1 LRQTQ
6 KETIQAALALVLG
19 SDTAQHLRVRAAQ
32 KLARQGLELLPL
44 LLNTLNKY
52 PEIPMPNWPWCPPQY
67 EQCSHLL
74 QHLCKEA
81 QIEPAELL
89 EHPAVQKPIGPVLW
103 ISVLEATE
111 RNAKKNDECLL
122 IQGLTTPWM
131 TVRYTAAMALAQANH
146 TMLLPAT
153 RAVLNKHLGDHEAFP
168 VRLAAAYALIRSNDE
183 NGHEAFIRLLDE
195 SVPEEVRKAVLFI
208 LATEPPIH
216 FPPHLQEQLMPLLLD
231 ALHHADTDMMQYA
244 SYALSKVTQVTLLP
258 RLLDNLETTSAPVQ
272 IAILTTLEEL
282 AQQTNMRQAM
292 RQRNIPAHIL
302 AFCQSSN
309 PELRHQACY
318 ALASCGGE
326 YVVAALGTLVLNPHH
341 PCHLEAIESLRQL
354 HGVLRAPRRESV
366 VRWLL
371 HALHSPLEEV
381 QVTVLSTLTALLWQA
396 HNQQRIQASTAIE
409 REILSDGTILELLYA
424 PGAWVRQQTAE
435 LLMLLEQCCNS
446 VQQFSHLLEETLLN
460 DNDSRVRACIAYTS
474 GQLMAC
480 WAIPG
485 LLQTLLDT
493 DEQVAQTALRA
504 LIHMVTLDT
513 PEKPII
519 LAAIAELAACTHDI
533 CAVTQ
538 EARLFL
544 KRWRRDHEHNQ

>member
-1 LRQTQ
+1 MRQTR

-19 SDTAQHLRVRAAQ
+19 SDTAQHLRIRAAH
-32 KLARQGLELLPL
+32 KLAHQGLELLPL

-52 PEIPMPNWPWCPPQY
+52 PEIPMPDWPQWPPQY
-67 EQCSHLL
+67 EQCSQLL

-89 EHPAVQKPIGPVLW
+89 EHPAIQKPIGPVLW
-103 ISVLEATE
+103 ISILEATE
-111 RNAKKNDECLL
+111 RNAKKHDESLL
-122 IQGLTTPWM
+122 TQGLTTPWV
-131 TVRYTAAMALAQANH
+131 TVRYATAMALAQSGH
-146 TMLLPAT
+146 TPLLPAT
-153 RAVLNKHLGDHEAFP
+153 QALLNAHLGDDEAFP

-183 NGHEAFIRLLDE
+183 NGHEVLIRLLDE
-195 SVPEEVRKAVLFI
+195 SVPVEVRKAVLFI

-216 FPPHLQEQLMPLLLD
+216 FPPLPQEQLILLLLD
-231 ALHHADTDMMQYA
+231 ALHHTDTDIVQYA
-244 SYALSKVTQVTLLP
+244 THALSKVAQVTTLP
-258 RLLDNLETTSAPVQ
+258 KLLDNLETASVPVQ
-272 IAILTTLEEL
+272 IATLITLEEL
-282 AQQTNMRQAM
+282 AQQKNMRQTM

-318 ALASCGGE
+318 ALAACGGE

-396 HNQQRIQASTAIE
+396 HNQQRIQAGAAIE
-409 REILSDGTILELLYA
+409 REILSDGTVLQLLYA

-435 LLMLLEQCCNS
+435 LLMLLERCGNS
-446 VQQFSHLLEETLLN
+446 MQQLPDFLEQTLLN

-474 GQLMAC
+474 GQLMAP

-485 LLQTLLDT
+485 LIQTLLDM
-493 DEQVAQTALRA
+493 DEQVAQTALHA
-504 LIHMVTLDT
+504 LIRMVTLDT
-513 PEKPII
+513 PEEPII

-533 CAVTQ
+533 GLVTQ

-544 KRWRRDHEHNQ
+544 KKWRKDSEKFR